1 VKPKKLERRT
11 QGVARTPGIA
21 AALAAVTAPLLAQA
35 PPPATP
41 PACSWTLTAS
51 SPVAMVHQGVSAT
64 YIESGGEL
72 IVMLGGVRGQSVGGT
87 IMVSGVTGTGVY
99 DVTGGAPG
107 GSNSGSVLMAERHD
121 GSIVPLA
128 SGSGGDLIHQ
138 NRVVGKY
145 PPPSRL
151 TINHYSAT
159 EIRGDL
165 SGTYYDMMAVG
176 GTSPAI
182 VPVPVHVVFSAAP
195 AWAPVACP

>member
-1 VKPKKLERRT
+1 MDRRRAAL
-11 QGVARTPGIA
+11 ARTVAIA
-21 AALAAVTAPLLAQA
+21 AAVLTEGTAALGAQA

-41 PACSWTLTAS
+41 PACSWTLTVS
-51 SPVAMVHQGVSAT
+51 SPVAMVHQGVTAT
-64 YIESGGEL
+64 YIEAGGVL
-72 IVMLGGVRGQSVGGT
+72 SVMLGGVRGQSVGGM

-121 GSIVPLA
+121 GSVVPLA
-128 SGSGGDLIHQ
+128 SGSGDDLIYQ
-138 NRVVGKY
+138 NRVVGQY

-165 SGTYYDMMAVG
+165 SGTYYDMTAVG
-176 GTSPAI
+176 GNPPVI
-182 VPVPVHVVFSAAP
+182 VLVPVHVVFSAGA
-195 AWAPVACP
+195 AWTPGACP